1 MNADHPDFRGS
12 VLRKSALIRQI
23 CVPPRSILR
32 RLPRARTSREVVIPR
47 RRARQETGLDAGPRP
62 AILLILAHVPGT
74 EAPRA
79 VVPTR
84 SLLSPRPGR
93 LGRWLAVCALLVPL
107 AGCLSGIGVRRANT
121 SPLLAAWRAS
131 FFEADELSPRT
142 SQTLRRL
149 DLAALYQ
156 RKPREAYVRLQ
167 QLAVDGPQP
176 DLLFALAEISY
187 HLGRDAERADDCE
200 AVAHYYC
207 CAGYAYH
214 YLFQGT
220 GNREQ
225 GTEKKGQQ
233 SAVQGR
239 EGGMP
244 SLFPVPCSLSPPD
257 DAFDPRFRL
266 ACDLYNAGLAKC
278 IRAAQRVGRLD
289 PRHMLHLPTQ
299 DGKGFTLSVVHHGFA
314 WRPEEFGPLLFCGD
328 YTVVGLDNH
337 FRTYGLGVPLIGTR
351 VDAAEAAPGRAF
363 YPKEVSFPVTAFF
376 RFRGSLADLGARRSG
391 QLELYNP
398 LAVQSVRV
406 RGRPVPLETDL
417 TTPLAYFLTRTD
429 LASGEWAGFFRADR
443 LRDQAG
449 IYLFEPYQPG
459 KIPVLMVHGLLSSP
473 LTWTP
478 LFNELRADPELR
490 KHYQFWFY
498 RYPTGNPYLL
508 TAADLRLA
516 LARLRDDVDPRH
528 QDAAF
533 DQMVFVG
540 HSMGGLV
547 SKLVTQ
553 DSGNDF
559 WGLVSREPFEQ
570 VKAEPEARTELQR
583 VFFFR
588 QEPCVKRV
596 VFLATPHH
604 GSKLSPSPPARLLS
618 KLVRLSS
625 DLMDAVRDVAREN
638 PGLWPGAGGGASAV
652 ELPTSID
659 LLSPASPALETLAG
673 RSAPPGVH
681 YHSVIGVAFGK
692 GAQRTDGIVPYTSAH
707 IDGVDS
713 EVVVPAVH
721 TTVHHHPRAVLEV
734 VRILREHLRA
744 VRAAPPGGV
753 VPAACLGEPVVAPA
767 SPR

>member
-1 MNADHPDFRGS
+1 
-12 VLRKSALIRQI
+12 
-23 CVPPRSILR
+23 
-32 RLPRARTSREVVIPR
+32 VV
-47 RRARQETGLDAGPRP
+47 ATW
-62 AILLILAHVPGT
+62 
-74 EAPRA
+74 
-79 VVPTR
+79 

-93 LGRWLAVCALLVPL
+93 LGRWLAVCVLLVPL
-107 AGCLSGIGVRRANT
+107 AGCFSGIGVRRAST

-131 FFEADELSPRT
+131 FFEAGELSPRT
-142 SQTLRRL
+142 LQTLRRL
-149 DLAALYQ
+149 DLVTLYQ
-156 RKPREAYVRLQ
+156 RKPRDAYARLQ
-167 QLAVDGPQP
+167 QLAVNDAQP

-187 HLGRDAERADDCE
+187 HLGRDAEQADDCE
-200 AVAHYYC
+200 AVAYYYC

-214 YLFQGT
+214 YLFQEP
-220 GNREQ
+220 RHR
-225 GTEKKGQQ
+225 GQKVGADEAHRLQ
-233 SAVQGR
+233 PVGWQL
-239 EGGMP
+239 P
-244 SLFPVPCSLSPPD
+244 SLSLA

-266 ACDLYNAGLAKC
+266 ACDLYNNGLTKC

-314 WRPEEFGPLLFCGD
+314 WRPEEFGPLLVCSD
-328 YTVVGLDNH
+328 YEVVGLDNH
-337 FRTYGLGVPLIGTR
+337 FCTYGLGVPLIGIR
-351 VDAAEAAPGRAF
+351 VDAAEAAPGHAF

-376 RFRGSLADLGARRSG
+376 RFRGSLADLSARRSG

-398 LAVQSVRV
+398 MTVQSVQV

-417 TTPLAYFLTRTD
+417 TTPLAYFLARTD
-429 LASGEWAGFFRADR
+429 LASGEFTGFLRADK
-443 LRDQAG
+443 LRDKAG

-508 TAADLRLA
+508 TAADLRQA
-516 LARLRDDVDPRH
+516 LARLRDDVDPQHR
-528 QDAAF
+528 DAAF

-559 WGLVSREPFEQ
+559 WGLVSREPFGQ
-570 VKAEPEARTELQR
+570 IKAEPEARAELQR
-583 VFFFR
+583 VFFF
-588 QEPCVKRV
+588 QQQPCVKRV

-618 KLVRLSS
+618 KLVRLPS

-638 PGLWPGAGGGASAV
+638 PGMWPGPGGNSSAL

-659 LLSPASPALETLAG
+659 LLSPASPALEQLAS
-673 RSAPPGVH
+673 RSAPVGVH

-692 GAQRTDGIVPYTSAH
+692 GVKGTDGIVPYTSAH

-734 VRILREHLRA
+734 IRILHEHLREI
-744 VRAAPPGGV
+744 RAAPPAGV
-753 VPAACLGEPVVAPA
+753 VPAGSPGPPVAVPEP
-767 SPR
+767 PR